1 MSGKGPGSAEMNLQA
16 SAALSTLC
24 TGDSS
29 VIGSSA
35 ELSWN
40 GFLLER
46 QLAGAN
52 MRIND
57 HADQHMLA
65 LVNSQVMR
73 GEHRAKSGT
82 TLVRKIAG
90 QVTVIPKGPVP
101 EMQLVSQAE
110 LTYCS
115 FDEHFIE
122 RIVGDVKTLRP
133 EHLVFRSATRDKSIH
148 LLMQMLVAE
157 FHAGNPTGG
166 IYAETLAEALA
177 LRYLHLG
184 AVVPIEVANRISAL
198 PDNKLARV
206 KEFVES
212 SLDQDLTLES
222 LAREAGYS
230 RAHFLRMFRES
241 TGTTPH
247 QYVMQRRIAHAEELL
262 SANHP
267 GVAEIAVACGF
278 SSQAHLTLA
287 FRKQTGL
294 TPAEYRRTR

>member
-1 MSGKGPGSAEMNLQA
+1 MNLNA
-16 SAALSTLC
+16 SVALSTLC
-24 TGDSS
+24 SGESS
-29 VIGSSA
+29 VVRSSA
-35 ELSWN
+35 ELSWS
-40 GFLLER
+40 GFLLEH

-57 HADQHMLA
+57 HADQNMLA
-65 LVNSQVMR
+65 LVCSRGMR
-73 GEHRAKSGT
+73 GEHQTKSGT
-82 TLVRKIAG
+82 SLVRKTAG
-90 QVTVIPKGPVP
+90 QVTVVPRGPVP
-101 EMQLVSQAE
+101 ELRLVSPAE
-110 LTYCS
+110 LVYCS

-122 RIVGDVKTLRP
+122 RIADDMANLRP
-133 EHLVFRSATRDKSIH
+133 ERLVFRSAISDKSIH
-148 LLMQMLVAE
+148 LLMQTLVAE
-157 FHAGNPTGG
+157 FDAGNPTGR

-177 LRYLHLG
+177 MRFLHLG
-184 AVVPIEVANRISAL
+184 RVVPIAVSAKTPAL
-198 PDNKLARV
+198 PGNKLARV
-206 KEFVES
+206 KDFVES
-212 SLDQDLTLES
+212 SLDRDLTLES

-247 QYVMQRRIAHAEELL
+247 QYVMQRRVAQAEKLLLGNEL
-262 SANHP
+262 

>member
-1 MSGKGPGSAEMNLQA
+1 MNLNA

-24 TGDSS
+24 IGESS
-29 VIGSSA
+29 VVRSSA
-35 ELSWN
+35 GFSWD

-46 QLAGAN
+46 QLAQAD

-57 HADQHMLA
+57 HSGQNMMA
-65 LVNSQVMR
+65 LVTSPTMR
-73 GEHRAKSGT
+73 GEHPTKSGT
-82 TLVRKIAG
+82 TLVRKTAG

-101 EMQLVSQAE
+101 EMRLIAQAE
-110 LTYCS
+110 LVYCS
-115 FDEHFIE
+115 FDGNFIE
-122 RIVGDVKTLRP
+122 RIAEDVINLRP
-133 EHLVFRSATRDKSIH
+133 ERLVFRSGLRDRSLQ
-148 LLMQMLVAE
+148 LLMQMLASE
-157 FHAGNPTGG
+157 FDAGNPTGR

-177 LRYLHLG
+177 LRFLHLG
-184 AVVPIEVANRISAL
+184 AVVPIEAHAKLPAL
-198 PDNKLARV
+198 PGNKLVRV
-206 KEFVES
+206 KDFVES
-212 SLDQDLTLES
+212 SLDQDLTLEA

-247 QYVMQRRIAHAEELL
+247 QYVMERRIAHAEELL
-262 SANHP
+262 LTNEL

-287 FRKQTGL
+287 FKKQTGV

>member
-1 MSGKGPGSAEMNLQA
+1 MSMNT

-24 TGDSS
+24 IGESS
-29 VIGSSA
+29 VVRSSA
-35 ELSWN
+35 EFAWS

-57 HADQHMLA
+57 HADQNMLA
-65 LVNSQVMR
+65 LVCSQVMR
-73 GEHRAKSGT
+73 GEHQTKSGT
-82 TLVRKIAG
+82 ALVRKTPG
-90 QVTVIPKGPVP
+90 QVTVIPRGPVP
-101 EMQLVSQAE
+101 EMRLVSPAE
-110 LTYCS
+110 LVYCS

-122 RIVGDVKTLRP
+122 RIAEDVRELRP
-133 EHLVFRSATRDKSIH
+133 ERLIFRSAISDKSIH
-148 LLMQMLVAE
+148 LLMQTLVTE
-157 FHAGNPTGG
+157 FDAGNPTGR

-177 LRYLHLG
+177 MRFLHLG
-184 AVVPIEVANRISAL
+184 MVVPIEVSAKAPAL
-198 PDNKLARV
+198 PGNKLARV
-206 KEFVES
+206 KDFVES

-247 QYVMQRRIAHAEELL
+247 QYVMQRRIAQAEKLL
-262 SANHP
+262 SGNEL
-267 GVAEIAVACGF
+267 GLAEIAVACGF

-294 TPAEYRRTR
+294 TPAEYRRAQ

>member
-1 MSGKGPGSAEMNLQA
+1 MNLNA

-24 TGDSS
+24 IGESS
-29 VIGSSA
+29 VIRSSA
-35 ELSWN
+35 ELAWS

-57 HADQHMLA
+57 HADQNMLA
-65 LVNSQVMR
+65 LVSSQVMR
-73 GEHRAKSGT
+73 GEHQTKSGT
-82 TLVRKIAG
+82 TLVRKTAG

-101 EMQLVSQAE
+101 EMRLVSQAE
-110 LTYCS
+110 LVYCS
-115 FDEHFIE
+115 FDGQFIE
-122 RIVGDVKTLRP
+122 RIAEDIKNLRP
-133 EHLVFRSATRDKSIH
+133 DRLVFRSGLRDKSLH

-157 FHAGNPTGG
+157 FDTGNPTGRV
-166 IYAETLAEALA
+166 YAETLGEALA
-177 LRYLHLG
+177 LRFLHLG
-184 AVVPIEVANRISAL
+184 TLVPIEVPAKISAL
-198 PDNKLARV
+198 PGNRLARV
-206 KEFVES
+206 KDFVES

-247 QYVMQRRIAHAEELL
+247 QYVMQRRIAHAEKLL
-262 SANHP
+262 SANQL
-267 GVAEIAVACGF
+267 GVADIAVACGF

-287 FRKQTGL
+287 FKKQTGV
-294 TPAEYRRTR
+294 TPAEYRRTQ

>member
-1 MSGKGPGSAEMNLQA
+1 MNLNA
-16 SAALSTLC
+16 SVALSTLC

-29 VIGSSA
+29 VVQSSA
-35 ELSWN
+35 ELAWS

-57 HADQHMLA
+57 HADQNMLA
-65 LVNSQVMR
+65 LVRSQVMR

-82 TLVRKIAG
+82 ALVRKTAG
-90 QVTVIPKGPVP
+90 QVTVIPRGPVP
-101 EMQLVSQAE
+101 EMRLVSPAE
-110 LTYCS
+110 LVYCS
-115 FDEHFIE
+115 FDERFIE
-122 RIVGDVKTLRP
+122 RIAEDMTNLRP
-133 EHLVFRSATRDKSIH
+133 ERLVFRSAIRDKSIH
-148 LLMQMLVAE
+148 LLMQTLVAE
-157 FHAGNPTGG
+157 FDSGNPTGK

-177 LRYLHLG
+177 MRFLHLG
-184 AVVPIEVANRISAL
+184 MVVPVEVSAKTPAL
-198 PDNKLARV
+198 PGNKLARV
-206 KEFVES
+206 KDFVES

-247 QYVMQRRIAHAEELL
+247 QYVMQRRIALAEKLL
-262 SANHP
+262 SANEL

-294 TPAEYRRTR
+294 TPAEYRRIQ

>member
-1 MSGKGPGSAEMNLQA
+1 MKLNA

-24 TGDSS
+24 MGESS
-29 VIGSSA
+29 VIRSSA
-35 ELSWN
+35 DLSWS

-46 QLAGAN
+46 QLSPVD

-57 HADQHMLA
+57 HADQNMLA
-65 LVNSQVMR
+65 LVCSPVMR
-73 GEHRAKSGT
+73 GEHWTKSGT
-82 TLVRKIAG
+82 AFVRKTSG

-101 EMQLVSQAE
+101 EMRLISEAE
-110 LTYCS
+110 LVYCS
-115 FDEHFIE
+115 FDGQFID
-122 RIVGDVKTLRP
+122 RIAEDVIDLRP
-133 EHLVFRSATRDKSIH
+133 ERLVFRSGLRDKSLQ

-157 FHAGNPTGG
+157 FDAGNPTGRV
-166 IYAETLAEALA
+166 YAETLAEALA
-177 LRYLHLG
+177 LRFLHLG
-184 AVVPIEVANRISAL
+184 AVVPIEAPAKISAL
-198 PDNKLARV
+198 PGNKLTRV
-206 KEFVES
+206 KDFVES
-212 SLDQDLTLES
+212 SLDQGLTLEA

-262 SANHP
+262 STNEL

-287 FRKQTGL
+287 FKKQTGV
-294 TPAEYRRTR
+294 TPVEYRRTQ